1 MTVPV
6 VPPGNRDDR
15 SLADRAMDRV
25 AGGRPIPGN
34 RVQLLYDGPEIFPAV
49 LEAIAGAR
57 YWIHLDNYIIRD
69 DVTGR
74 RFAEALVARA
84 RDGLQVRVMTDWLGS
99 FGTGRRF
106 WRDLRHAGIEVRF
119 FGPPDL
125 WNLRRNL
132 TRNHR
137 KLVVVDGEWAA
148 TGGWCIGDEWAGD
161 PAQDR
166 QPWRDTG
173 VVVDGPAAA
182 VLDQAFAVVWGR
194 LGTPLPAGELV
205 AEVPVRGE
213 AAVRVLAG
221 EPGGARASR
230 TLELLLAGV
239 QERAWITD
247 AYLVA
252 PRGLFRGLLDAAR
265 QGVDVRL
272 LVPGTSDL
280 PHIRNLTRTGYREL
294 LESGVRIFEWRGPM
308 LHAKSVVVDGRWV
321 RIGSTNLNLSS
332 LIANYE
338 LDVLIEDEEFAQQ
351 MEAQFRR
358 DLDHSVEVRYAR
370 TPLFR
375 DSIAFRAPE
384 DTTGEHHPGF
394 RERRRRA
401 VVALRAAISGS
412 ERVLFLQRILALV
425 LVAGMLLV
433 FPRTTGL
440 VLGFLVLWVA
450 LTTTV
455 DAIVARR
462 RRTVKSL

>member
-6 VPPGNRDDR
+6 VPPGSRDDR

-57 YWIHLDNYIIRD
+57 HWIHLDNYILRSD
-69 DVTGR
+69 GTGR
-74 RFAEALVARA
+74 RFAEALAARA
-84 RDGLQVRVMTDWLGS
+84 RDGLPVRVMTDWLGS
-99 FGTGRRF
+99 FGTSRRF
-106 WRDLRHAGIEVRF
+106 WRDLRQAGVEVRF

-137 KLVVVDGEWAA
+137 KLVVVDGGWAA

-161 PAQDR
+161 MAQDR

-182 VLDQAFAVVWGR
+182 VLDQAFSVVWGR
-194 LGTPLPAGELV
+194 LGTPLPADELV

-213 AAVRVLAG
+213 AEVRVLAG

-294 LESGVRIFEWRGPM
+294 LESGVRIFEWRGSM

-358 DLDHSVEVRYAR
+358 DLDHSVEVRYTR

-375 DSIAFRAPE
+375 DSIAFRVPD
-384 DTTGEHHPGF
+384 DTVGEHHPGF

-412 ERVLFLQRILALV
+412 ERVLFLQRILGLV

-440 VLGFLVLWVA
+440 VLGLLVLWVA
-450 LTTTV
+450 LTTAV
-455 DAIVARR
+455 DALVDRR
-462 RRTVKSL
+462 RKTLNSL

>member
-1 MTVPV
+1 
-6 VPPGNRDDR
+6 
-15 SLADRAMDRV
+15 
-25 AGGRPIPGN
+25 
-34 RVQLLYDGPEIFPAV
+34 
-49 LEAIAGAR
+49 
-57 YWIHLDNYIIRD
+57 
-69 DVTGR
+69 
-74 RFAEALVARA
+74 
-84 RDGLQVRVMTDWLGS
+84 MTDWLGS

-106 WRDLRHAGIEVRF
+106 WRELRQAGVEVRF

-125 WNLRRNL
+125 WNFRRNL

-148 TGGWCIGDEWAGD
+148 TGGWCIGDEWAGN
-161 PAQDR
+161 PAEDR

-182 VLDQAFAVVWGR
+182 VLDQAFGAVWG
-194 LGTPLPAGELV
+194 LIGAPLPPDELV
-205 AEVPVRGE
+205 AEVPIRGE
-213 AAVRVLAG
+213 AEVRVLAG

-230 TLELLLAGV
+230 ILELLLAGV
-239 QERAWITD
+239 QERVWITD

-308 LHAKSVVVDGRWV
+308 LHAKSVVTDGRWV

-338 LDVLIEDEEFAQQ
+338 LDVLIEDEDFAQQ
-351 MEAQFRR
+351 MEDQFRR

-375 DSIAFRAPE
+375 DSIAFRMP
-384 DTTGEHHPGF
+384 DGTVDEHHPGF

-412 ERVLFLQRILALV
+412 ERVLFLQRILGLAL
-425 LVAGMLLV
+425 LAALLLL

-440 VLGFLVLWVA
+440 LLGVVVLWVA
-450 LTTTV
+450 LTTVV
-455 DAIVARR
+455 DAAVARR
-462 RRTVKSL
+462 RNVRRPSEPFSG